1 MLVTQS
7 RFGLAEMYRRMGY
20 SELEIGRMMP
30 FVTYGLYFAWVLG
43 LAFFVFLIVIREH
56 FNDPSAARATN

>member
-1 MLVTQS
+1 
-7 RFGLAEMYRRMGY
+7 MYRRMGY